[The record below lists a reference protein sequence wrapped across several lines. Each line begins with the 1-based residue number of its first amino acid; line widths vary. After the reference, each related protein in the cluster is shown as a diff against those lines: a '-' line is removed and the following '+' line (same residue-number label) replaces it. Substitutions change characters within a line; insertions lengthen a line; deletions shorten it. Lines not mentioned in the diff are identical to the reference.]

1 MSGTTLATEMATDA
15 GEEAPARRGWASFRL
30 WWGAHSVSTM
40 GDHLTLVALPI
51 ATYVRTRS
59 AVAVGVAAAMEAVTA
74 LLFGLPAGALADRLR
89 HRRVLVATD
98 LARAAVLGALALV
111 VVQPRY
117 SVGVIYAAAFAL
129 GVLRVLHDAAAGSVL
144 PIMLDGPLLLRANG
158 RIHASDSLAAAAGP
172 AVAGV
177 LIASAGPASAF
188 VSDAASF
195 VISGGTVQRLRELD
209 RYREPAAWPG
219 FRAIAAEIAEGVR
232 ALRQDRT
239 VVRATQMAASVNVL
253 AMVVEA
259 QFVPYAS
266 EVLHIGSL
274 GIGAYWAFVGVIAA
288 GAAMFLGRY
297 ERTRG
302 DLMIGA
308 LVLYASGILVAG
320 LWPGLVTAGLAFLGA
335 GVGSAVFVTHYYS
348 LRQRRFPVHL
358 LGRVSMATRMM
369 VLGVMPVAFVAGG
382 ALANARGPAALFV
395 AASVVGLAAAVWG
408 AACGLGRLRV
418 G

>member
-1 MSGTTLATEMATDA
+1 
-15 GEEAPARRGWASFRL
+15 
-30 WWGAHSVSTM
+30 VSTV

-51 ATYVRTRS
+51 ATYARTRS

-98 LARAAVLGALALV
+98 LARAAVLVLLALAV
-111 VVQPRY
+111 SRHGYP
-117 SVGVIYAAAFAL
+117 VGSIYVAAFAL

-144 PIMLDGPLLLRANG
+144 PLMLEGPLLLKANG
-158 RIHASDSLAAAAGP
+158 RIHASDSIAAAAGP
-172 AVAGV
+172 ALAGA

-195 VISGGTVQRLRELD
+195 VVSGSAVRRLRDLD
-209 RYREPAAWPG
+209 GFRDPGAWPG
-219 FRAIAAEIAEGVR
+219 LRAIATEIGEGLR
-232 ALRQDRT
+232 ALRADRT

-259 QFVPYAS
+259 QFVPYAA

-274 GIGAYWAFVGVIAA
+274 GIGAYFAFVGGIAA
-288 GAAMFLGRY
+288 VTALVVGRY
-297 ERTRG
+297 HRTRG
-302 DLMIGA
+302 DAMIAA
-308 LVLYASGILVAG
+308 LVAYSSGILVAG
-320 LWPGLVTAGLAFLGA
+320 LWPNVVTAGLAFLGA
-335 GVGSAVFVTHYYS
+335 GVGSTVFATHYYS

-369 VLGVMPVAFVAGG
+369 VLGVMPVAFVGG
-382 ALANARGPAALFV
+382 GVLANHRGPAALFV
-395 AASVVGLAAAVWG
+395 VSAAVGLAAALWG
-408 AACGLGRLRV
+408 TACGLARLRV